1 MSKKVK
7 GIAASGAS
15 VLVLLIGAIFG
26 INLSSDKNDQTSGSS
41 DIPAVT
47 TITTT
52 VQTAEDAGIQ
62 TTTAISTKK
71 TTAVKT
77 KAKLTTVKTTTKKS
91 SITVKVTTTAK
102 ATEAPTETSASYVD
116 YYFRNERLLKDH
128 FSKHG
133 SEFEGDFD
141 YRTAEDYE
149 KGASDVIN
157 NPDALYKLESED
169 KDHVYYLEE
178 TNEFVVLSQDGY
190 IRTYFRP
197 SAGKK
202 YFDRQ

>member
-26 INLSSDKNDQTSGSS
+26 INLSSDKDDPSSVSS
-41 DIPAVT
+41 DIPAATT
-47 TITTT
+47 TIS
-52 VQTAEDAGIQ
+52 AEYEEIQ
-62 TTTAISTKK
+62 TTTISEPEK
-71 TTAVKT
+71 TSA
-77 KAKLTTVKTTTKKS
+77 VKTTTA
-91 SITVKVTTTAK
+91 VKVTTTAK
-102 ATEAPTETSASYVD
+102 TTEAPTEAAPAYVD
-116 YYFRNERLLKDH
+116 YYFRNEKLLKDH

-169 KDHVYYLEE
+169 NDHVYYIEE

-197 SAGKK
+197 SSGKK
-202 YFDRQ
+202 YFDKQ

>member
-26 INLSSDKNDQTSGSS
+26 INLSSDKDDPSSVSS
-41 DIPAVT
+41 DIPAATT
-47 TITTT
+47 TISAEYEEIQTITISEPEKTSAVKTTAKKT
-52 VQTAEDAGIQ
+52 TSRTRTEK
-62 TTTAISTKK
+62 TTTA
-71 TTAVKT
+71 
-77 KAKLTTVKTTTKKS
+77 
-91 SITVKVTTTAK
+91 VKVTTTAK
-102 ATEAPTETSASYVD
+102 TTEAPTEAAPAYVD
-116 YYFRNERLLKDH
+116 YYFRNEKLLNEH
-128 FSKHG
+128 FDKHG
-133 SEFEGDFD
+133 KEFKDDFG
-141 YRTAEDYE
+141 YKNAEEYE

-169 KDHVYYLEE
+169 NDHVYYIEE

-197 SAGKK
+197 SSGKK
-202 YFDRQ
+202 YFDKQ